1 MKETMSAPEAA
12 KALQVGMNRVYA
24 LLLSGRLPGK
34 RVDGRWQIEAKD
46 VRDRIVAVEKYKR
59 HDH

>member
-1 MKETMSAPEAA
+1 MKETMTAPEAA
-12 KALQVGMNRVYA
+12 RVLQIGMNRLYV

-46 VRDRIVAVEKYKR
+46 VRARIATVEKYKR
-59 HDH
+59 HAE